1 MITLRQYYS
10 RGFAALLMSLSSAV
24 AVAATSTTT
33 FEVSATV
40 ADACSVA
47 ATNLAFGEVTP
58 VNNANIDATSTVTVT
73 CSLGTAYNITLDAG
87 ANAGTAGDVT
97 TRRMKDAGTNYLSYQ
112 MYSDTLRSTVWGNTV
127 GTNSVAGTGTGLGV
141 PAVVY
146 GRIPSGQQ
154 ETATGSYTDTI
165 NVTVTY

>member
-1 MITLRQYYS
+1 MITLRKYYS
-10 RGFAALLMSLSSAV
+10 RGFTALLMSLGSAA

-33 FEVSATV
+33 FQVSATV

-47 ATNLAFGEVTP
+47 ATNLAFGSVTP
-58 VNNANIDATSTVTVT
+58 VTNTNIDATSTVTVT

-87 ANAGTAGDVT
+87 ANASVAGDVT
-97 TRRMKDAGTNYLSYQ
+97 KRRMKDGGTNHLSYQ
-112 MYSDTLRSTVWGNTV
+112 MYSDTARTVVWGNTV

-141 PAVVY
+141 AAIVY